1 VSRVPLTI
9 WVLGLTTL
17 GLGLFLYKILVLG
30 FPLVPE
36 TMAVRWNVEG
46 RITFSAQGQPVKVSL
61 YIPGSST
68 HFKVMYENFISRGY
82 GLNTITESENGNR
95 LATWSINKAK
105 GKQIFFYRGVM
116 RRTELDK
123 KMPTQSPPAI
133 EPPGFKGPYLEATE
147 ALITMIR
154 EQSADVDG
162 LVVELMKRLNA
173 PHPDENVSLLLQN
186 RTSIAAR
193 AEAAVKVLAQA
204 GIPARLVRGI
214 RLAEQDRNVPVIPW
228 FEVYDKGMWRSYDLA
243 AGKAGVPDNYMAW
256 WRGTKPLGQIKGGEG
271 LEMRIAVNLD
281 QEAAIKRAVD
291 YGKTVTPF
299 LIDYSLFSLP
309 IQAQAAFSVLLLV
322 PIGALLVVILRNII
336 GVKTFGTFMPILIA
350 LAFRQTNLLWGVV
363 LFSIL
368 VALGLG
374 IRHYLEH
381 LKLLL
386 VPRLASILIIV
397 ILLMAVMSVLTHKL
411 GLEQG
416 LSVALF
422 PMVIMTMTIERMTIV
437 WEERGAREALQQGTG
452 SLLVAALACIVM
464 QIRYVGHLIFTFPE
478 LLLVLL
484 AGTLLL
490 GRYTGYRLLELPRF
504 RALIR
509 EKK

>member
-1 VSRVPLTI
+1 MSRAPLYI
-9 WVLGLTTL
+9 LVLVLTTL

-30 FPLVPE
+30 FPLVPK
-36 TMAVRWNVEG
+36 TMAVAWNVEG
-46 RITFSAQGQPVKVSL
+46 RITFSAQGKPVKVSL
-61 YIPGSST
+61 YIPSST
-68 HFKVMYENFISRGY
+68 ARFKVMNENFISRGY
-82 GLNTITESENGNR
+82 GLNTITESEHDNR

-105 GKQIFFYRGVM
+105 GKQILFYRGVM
-116 RRTELDK
+116 RRTELEK
-123 KMPTQSPPAI
+123 KKPSQSPPPI
-133 EPPGFKGPYLEATE
+133 EPPGFKGPYLEAAE
-147 ALITMIR
+147 ALIAMVR
-154 EQSADVDG
+154 AQSADVDG
-162 LVVELMKRLNA
+162 LVVGLLKHLNT

-186 RTSIAAR
+186 QTSIATK
-193 AEAAVKVLAQA
+193 VDITTKVLSQA

-214 RLAEQDRNVPVIPW
+214 QLQEQDRNAPVAQW
-228 FEVYDKGMWRSYDLA
+228 FEVYDKGLWRPYDPA
-243 AGKAGVPDNYMAW
+243 AGKAGIPDNYMAW
-256 WRGTKPLGQIKGGEG
+256 WRGTKPLGRVVGGEG
-271 LEMRIAVNLD
+271 LEIRISVNLD
-281 QEAAIKRAVD
+281 QEAAIKRAID

-309 IQAQAAFSVLLLV
+309 IQAQAVFGVLLLV
-322 PIGALLVVILRNII
+322 PIGALLVVILRNVI

-350 LAFRQTNLLWGVV
+350 LAFRQTNLLWGIV
-363 LFSIL
+363 LFTIL

-374 IRHYLEH
+374 VRHYLEH

-386 VPRLASILIIV
+386 VPRLASLLIIV

-437 WEERGAREALQQGTG
+437 WEERGAKEALQQGTG
-452 SLLVAALACIVM
+452 SLLVAALACTIM
-464 QIRYVGHLIFTFPE
+464 QIRYLGHLIFTFPE